1 MPVKPR
7 LKRGLTRFG
16 IWGTTLISSWLLA
29 LLVLQVLFGRQLERN
44 QTLQLGRDL
53 ALNVRLT
60 ELTLERYPPAL
71 ISELTGLELLVSQQ
85 PSGPNKEAQAMVQRR
100 QELQQV
106 LCARLTHCPELRPA
120 VNRAGTPEVWIEL
133 FSPLEP
139 VWLRTPLPMARAW
152 PPQPMLLLLALV
164 SAVVMT
170 GVLYLLIDVAR
181 PLRKLEDAVSRV
193 GEDNNR
199 DPVPEQGAPEVRR
212 ISRRFN
218 AMVRRLA
225 EGQRERATMLAGIA
239 HDLRAPLTRLQFRL
253 SMPELNADERTR
265 CQSDLDAL
273 ERITG
278 QFLLY
283 AGGGEREECVVCP
296 LDQWLAETVAGQPRD
311 QLQLQL
317 ISISALIR
325 PVALGRAVSNLVDN
339 AFSYGEA
346 PVVVRLRRTGPDVAI
361 EVWDQGRGMPASE
374 WERALQPFQRLDSA
388 RGRQGHCGLGLAIVN
403 HVVRTHEGKID
414 FQQGGGDP
422 GRFAVII
429 NLPIHETKSAV
440 IQDKSG
446 PDQAGTS
453 DFWQKGTTDSP
464 PA

>member
-1 MPVKPR
+1 MNNLLSWMAR
-7 LKRGLTRFG
+7 RDLAEMLRQRGLPRGLARFG
-16 IWGTTLISSWLLA
+16 VWGTTLLASWMLA
-29 LLVLQVLFGRQLERN
+29 LLVLQVLFGRQLERI

-71 ISELTGLELLVSQQ
+71 ISELTGLELLVSQK
-85 PSGPNKEAQAMVQRR
+85 PSRPTQETQAMAQRR

-106 LCARLTHCPELRPA
+106 LCSRLSHCPELRPA
-120 VNRAGTPEVWIEL
+120 PSRSGTPEVWIEL
-133 FSPLEP
+133 FSPLES
-139 VWLRTPLPMARAW
+139 VWLRPPLPMARAW

-164 SAVVMT
+164 GAVVIT
-170 GVLYLLIDVAR
+170 GVLYLLLDVAR

-193 GEDNNR
+193 GEDNERN
-199 DPVPEQGAPEVRR
+199 PVPEQGAPEVRR
-212 ISRRFN
+212 LSRRFN

-253 SMPELNADERTR
+253 SMPELNADERKS

-278 QFLLY
+278 QFLMY
-283 AGGGEREECVVCP
+283 AGGGEREACIDCP
-296 LDQWLAETVAGQPRD
+296 LDQWLAETVAGQPSD

-317 ISISALIR
+317 SSINAHIR

-339 AFSYGEA
+339 AFSYGSA
-346 PVVVRLRRTGPDVAI
+346 PVVVRLKNTGSEVAI
-361 EVWDQGRGMPASE
+361 EVWDQGPGIPSSE

-403 HVVRTHEGKID
+403 HVVHTHAGRIA
-414 FQQGGGDP
+414 FRQGDGDP

-429 NLPIHETKSAV
+429 NLPGDATKSAD
-440 IQDKSG
+440 IQ
-446 PDQAGTS
+446 
-453 DFWQKGTTDSP
+453 
-464 PA
+464 

>member
-1 MPVKPR
+1 MANKRGVT
-7 LKRGLTRFG
+7 RGLTRLAV
-16 IWGTTLISSWLLA
+16 WGTTLLSSWMLA
-29 LLVLQVLFGRQLERN
+29 LLVLQVLFGRQLEQS

-71 ISELTGLELLVSQQ
+71 ISELTGLELLVSQR
-85 PSGPNKEAQAMVQRR
+85 PSGPPRESEAMAQRR
-100 QELQQV
+100 RELQQV
-106 LCARLTHCPELRPA
+106 LCSRLTHCPELRAAPS
-120 VNRAGTPEVWIEL
+120 RAGTPEVWIEL

-139 VWLRTPLPMARAW
+139 VWLRTPLPMARSW
-152 PPQPMLLLLALV
+152 PPPPMLLLLALV
-164 SAVVMT
+164 GAVVMT
-170 GVLYLLIDVAR
+170 GVLYLLLDVAR
-181 PLRKLEDAVSRV
+181 PLQKLEDAVSRV
-193 GEDNNR
+193 GEDNDRN
-199 DPVPEQGAPEVRR
+199 PVPEKGAPEVRR
-212 ISRRFN
+212 LSRRFN

-265 CQSDLDAL
+265 CQSDLAAL

-283 AGGGEREECVVCP
+283 AGGGEREACVDCP

-317 ISISALIR
+317 SSIRAPIR

-339 AFSYGEA
+339 AFSYGNA
-346 PVVVRLRRTGPDVAI
+346 PVVIRLHRTGAEVAI
-361 EVWDQGRGMPASE
+361 EIWDQGPGIPSSE

-388 RGRQGHCGLGLAIVN
+388 RGRQGHCGLGLAIVS
-403 HVVRTHEGKID
+403 HVVRTHAGRIA
-414 FQQGGGDP
+414 FRQGNGDP

-429 NLPIHETKSAV
+429 SLPEHETKSAD
-440 IQDKSG
+440 I
-446 PDQAGTS
+446 P
-453 DFWQKGTTDSP
+453 
-464 PA
+464 

>member
-1 MPVKPR
+1 MPR
-7 LKRGLTRFG
+7 QRGLTRGLARFG
-16 IWGTTLISSWLLA
+16 AWGTALLASWMLA
-29 LLVLQVLFGRQLERN
+29 LLVLQVLFGRQLERF

-53 ALNVRLT
+53 ALNIRLT
-60 ELTLERYPPAL
+60 ELTLERYPPEL
-71 ISELTGLELLVSQQ
+71 ISELTGLELQVGEQ
-85 PSGPNKEAQAMVQRR
+85 PEEPRRETQALAQRR

-106 LCARLTHCPELRPA
+106 LCSRLSHCPALRPA
-120 VNRAGTPEVWIEL
+120 PSRAGTPEVWIEL

-152 PPQPMLLLLALV
+152 PPPPTLLLLALV
-164 SAVVMT
+164 GATVMT
-170 GVLYLLIDVAR
+170 GVLYLLLDVAR

-193 GEDNNR
+193 GEDINR
-199 DPVPEQGAPEVRR
+199 DPVPEQGSAEVRR

-225 EGQRERATMLAGIA
+225 EGERERATMLAGIA

-253 SMPELNADERTR
+253 SMPELNAEERTR
-265 CQSDLDAL
+265 CQSDLEAL

-283 AGGGEREECVVCP
+283 AGGGEREECVECP
-296 LDQWLAETVAGQPRD
+296 LDQWLAETVAGQPRE
-311 QLQLQL
+311 QLHLQLS
-317 ISISALIR
+317 SISARIR

-339 AFSYGEA
+339 AFSHGTS
-346 PVVVRLRRTGPDVAI
+346 PVVIRLQKTQSDIAI
-361 EVWDQGRGMPASE
+361 EIWDQGQGMPASA

-403 HVVRTHEGKID
+403 HVVRTHAGRID
-414 FQQGGGDP
+414 FQQGNGNP

-429 NLPIHETKSAV
+429 RLPANGTKSPE
-440 IQDKSG
+440 I
-446 PDQAGTS
+446 P
-453 DFWQKGTTDSP
+453 
-464 PA
+464 

>member
-1 MPVKPR
+1 
-7 LKRGLTRFG
+7 
-16 IWGTTLISSWLLA
+16 
-29 LLVLQVLFGRQLERN
+29 
-44 QTLQLGRDL
+44 
-53 ALNVRLT
+53 
-60 ELTLERYPPAL
+60 
-71 ISELTGLELLVSQQ
+71 
-85 PSGPNKEAQAMVQRR
+85 
-100 QELQQV
+100 
-106 LCARLTHCPELRPA
+106 
-120 VNRAGTPEVWIEL
+120 
-133 FSPLEP
+133 
-139 VWLRTPLPMARAW
+139 
-152 PPQPMLLLLALV
+152 
-164 SAVVMT
+164 
-170 GVLYLLIDVAR
+170 
-181 PLRKLEDAVSRV
+181 
-193 GEDNNR
+193 
-199 DPVPEQGAPEVRR
+199 
-212 ISRRFN
+212 
-218 AMVRRLA
+218 
-225 EGQRERATMLAGIA
+225 MLAGIA

-283 AGGGEREECVVCP
+283 AGGGDREECVACP

-317 ISISALIR
+317 ISSSALIR

-339 AFSYGEA
+339 AFSYGES

-414 FQQGGGDP
+414 FQQGSGDP

-429 NLPIHETKSAV
+429 NLPIHETKRAV

-446 PDQAGTS
+446 PEQAGTS